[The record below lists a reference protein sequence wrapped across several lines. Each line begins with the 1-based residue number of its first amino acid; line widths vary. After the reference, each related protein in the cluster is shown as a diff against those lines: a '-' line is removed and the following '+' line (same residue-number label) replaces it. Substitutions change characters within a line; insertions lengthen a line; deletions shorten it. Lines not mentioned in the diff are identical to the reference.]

1 MHARIAAALVA
12 AAALAAPAAAGA
24 ATKTVQVGPFGAQA
38 KQFQDAFGDANAYF
52 RRTVTIHRG
61 DRVRWKNNGFHSV
74 TFVPDGEAPPALIA
88 PDASTPVS
96 GVNDAAGNPF
106 WFNGQPSLR
115 PNLLAVTP
123 QGGKR
128 FDPAELMNSGLPLAE
143 GPPPPYV
150 LRFNRKGTFR
160 YLCVVHPG
168 MAGKVRVVGRSRD
181 IPTFGQDRRAAK
193 REQKAAL
200 ERVQR
205 LTTGLGTED
214 LQNTIQA
221 GNDRRSGATVF
232 RFFPENPSF
241 KVGDTVTLQMP
252 AVSSEAHTFTFG
264 PTNGKDAYN
273 DQLAASFFGEVV
285 DPRGGYPSENPAA
298 GVPTITPA
306 THGNGFFN
314 SGILDQDSAS
324 PLPASTKVTF
334 GAPGSYSLI
343 CVIHPFMTRTVT
355 VTP

>member
-1 MHARIAAALVA
+1 MHGRIAGALVA
-12 AAALAAPAAAGA
+12 AAALAAPATAGA
-24 ATKTVQVGPFGAQA
+24 ATKTVQAGPFGAQA
-38 KQFQDAFGDANAYF
+38 KQFQDAFGDANTYF

-61 DRVRWKNNGFHSV
+61 DRVRWRINGFHSV
-74 TFVPDGEAPPALIA
+74 TFVPDGETPPALIV
-88 PDASTPVS
+88 PDPSTPVS
-96 GVNDAAGNPF
+96 GVNDAGGNPF
-106 WFNGQPSLR
+106 WFNGQPTLR
-115 PNLLAVTP
+115 PNLLAATP
-123 QGGKR
+123 QGGKK
-128 FDPAELMNSGLPLAE
+128 FDPTELLNSGLPLAE

-168 MAGKVRVVGRSRD
+168 MAGKVRVLGRSRD
-181 IPTFGQDRRAAK
+181 TPTRAQDRRAAK
-193 REQKAAL
+193 RQQKAAL
-200 ERVQR
+200 QRVQR

-232 RFFPENPSF
+232 RFFPANPSF

-252 AVSSEAHTFTFG
+252 AASSEVHTFTFG

-285 DPRGGYPSENPAA
+285 DPRGGYPSENPTA

-306 THGNGFFN
+306 MHGNGFFN
-314 SGILDQDSAS
+314 SGILDQASAS

-343 CVIHPFMTRTVT
+343 CIIHPFMTATVN
-355 VTP
+355 VT